1 MKLYL
6 GIETNTFTILARCPR
21 TSALGVAIATYSLA
35 VGGTCPA
42 VESQVGVM
50 ASQAYGDPRL
60 RPIVMKHLNNG
71 LSPAEALERVHDIDP
86 HIDYRQVG
94 IVDGKGRVG
103 VHTGLKARDWAGHI
117 VGSGYVAMGNALMG
131 EKVVRDMSSVFKLS
145 TARALE
151 ERLMIALEAGRD
163 AGGQPQG
170 QRSAVLI
177 VFQEENYPWVDL
189 RVDVH
194 KEPVG
199 ELRRIY
205 EVYKPMISYSYNMR
219 PKNPQN
225 LPTQDEWLDTEHHR
239 Q

>member
-6 GIETNTFTILARCPR
+6 GLETNTFTILAQCPR

-71 LSPAEALERVHDIDP
+71 LSPGEALERVHDIDP
-86 HIDYRQVG
+86 YIDYRQVG
-94 IVDGKGRVG
+94 IVDGKGRIG
-103 VHTGLKARDWAGHI
+103 VHTGLKARDWAGH
-117 VGSGYVAMGNALMG
+117 VMGGAHVVMGNALLG
-131 EKVVRDMSSVFKLS
+131 AKVVRDMSSAFKLS
-145 TARALE
+145 HTQALE
-151 ERLMIALEAGRD
+151 ERLMVALEAGRD

-177 VFQEENYPWVDL
+177 VFREENYPWVDL
-189 RVDVH
+189 RVDMH

-205 EVYKPMISYSYNMR
+205 EVYKSMIPYYYYMR
-219 PKNPQN
+219 PRDPQN
-225 LPTQDEWLDTEHHR
+225 LPTQDEWLETEHHR
-239 Q
+239 K